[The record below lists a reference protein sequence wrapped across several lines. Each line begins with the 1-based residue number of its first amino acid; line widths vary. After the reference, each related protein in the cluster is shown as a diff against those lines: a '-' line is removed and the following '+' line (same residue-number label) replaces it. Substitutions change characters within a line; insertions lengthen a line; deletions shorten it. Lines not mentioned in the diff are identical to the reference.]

1 MLLAYIDEIG
11 ETGAFVSKAD
21 ARFRTSP
28 AFGYAGF
35 VVPDR
40 NARRFGQLFDRE
52 KRIIFAP
59 EIADAE
65 HPGRWEK
72 KGSVIFHSFTAQNY
86 PDQIRV
92 FTGLVRILQE
102 KLGGTLFY
110 YADEKPIGT
119 PKQTRLDKDEREAL
133 AMREALN
140 RLCTFAERKNEQL
153 LVMIDQINEKDRA
166 KRLPRMYSHILG
178 RAIDHAEMRRIV
190 EPPMHVDSLLSA
202 NIQFADWV
210 AAAVTR
216 GIERQLLVTEVDRNE
231 WVPRILSQPLRR
243 AFTRE
248 SKLHLHNR
256 SHLDIHGAAAFSA
269 VRPLAGRD
277 HARRI
282 GDSVSPE
289 QYQLMK
295 EAAERAAQRGSS

>member
-1 MLLAYIDEIG
+1 
-11 ETGAFVSKAD
+11 
-21 ARFRTSP
+21 
-28 AFGYAGF
+28 
-35 VVPDR
+35 
-40 NARRFGQLFDRE
+40 
-52 KRIIFAP
+52 
-59 EIADAE
+59 
-65 HPGRWEK
+65 
-72 KGSVIFHSFTAQNY
+72 
-86 PDQIRV
+86 
-92 FTGLVRILQE
+92 
-102 KLGGTLFY
+102 
-110 YADEKPIGT
+110 
-119 PKQTRLDKDEREAL
+119 
-133 AMREALN
+133 
-140 RLCTFAERKNEQL
+140 
-153 LVMIDQINEKDRA
+153 
-166 KRLPRMYSHILG
+166 
-178 RAIDHAEMRRIV
+178 
-190 EPPMHVDSLLSA
+190 MHVDSLLSA

-256 SHLDIHGAAAFSA
+256 SHPDIHGAAAFSA

-295 EAAERAAQRGSS
+295 EAAERAASLERRRKAFFANTPDESEPADDGAAAPLGFTLGGSGGLKPEMGLKF